1 MIKGIFT
8 VKRILL
14 LLLLMII
21 GATWYVSQNI
31 HPISI
36 KVLNKL
42 LSPYDIQVLNLDTQ
56 LVSINQLRIPRLI
69 LQIEDSYIAIQGFEL
84 TLTDTLAIAK
94 KQQLDPSD
102 IVKLSSKSVYVD
114 LGASFLNRQTQ
125 QQTES
130 SAAWQL
136 VFNHIPDIDLGETII
151 RLPAL
156 PAAGSGSELTTAN
169 GVVTHFRHSL
179 KMDTFTLTP
188 QGALSTLWRF
198 DDNELFNVNAQIM
211 PTQLQLSTKLN
222 LKQSQLGLNA
232 LSDYLTA
239 AITSLKAKRSEQKTY
254 SMIVE
259 IQQQLATVLA
269 PLNQYQIDIDGN
281 WHADTQINLTNNEI
295 YSVNHFSALKV
306 ESQKFEHLAFN
317 VPDDFKIE
325 VDVKQQPV
333 PAGINQSAQ
342 NIFAAKID
350 IAPFE
355 QQFSLNKPQLNQLL
369 SKLFP
374 LDIASQLNV
383 FIEGLKVD
391 SHDATSQ
398 IGLLVSV
405 PKPSLLWLPLAA
417 LETNEDSNDNT
428 STVVP
433 VSFFTPEIIAS
444 VSGGIID
451 NTFRLTDVQVNDL
464 GEIHITPSV
473 ELDITQAVDMVKLFT
488 PLTESPLALTLP
500 FNEFALSKARVTL
513 EAEFE
518 RLLNRHNNSEQH
530 TLNKDFTDKL
540 IIMPSSQLLMSQL
553 YVNKNNSTLESTI
566 AQTSS
571 KSFTS
576 TEMSIQ
582 FHQQSTLEWTAGYTQ
597 LTLAPLKLELQ
608 KVTAVTIDSM
618 GKKQTFS
625 AKSAQFD
632 WLPSTHF
639 TWKVNTTNSLV
650 DQLLAQSSQY
660 QISSQLDHIK
670 LSQTL
675 PKQRKQTLL
684 NLGHVS
690 LKQQTSIDKGLIQSQ
705 EQWQFDN
712 INATSQ
718 HFFQPKSQSLAGQW
732 LLETDISQAL
742 PTIGKNQPIAPGL
755 NIAGRVKVASSYS
768 MREQDG
774 IQYFEML
781 IQPQLTDLN
790 LDYIDYYIS
799 DSWINTQ
806 CQFNWQQ
813 HIEYS
818 ISTSQLTCPE
828 TIINIA
834 KGRAGLLFSNLN
846 LQANIELNMDPTKPL
861 NNWLQKLTG
870 LSETDIKMTLRGD
883 ALGGQF
889 LVPEFVFKLHD
900 KSHGYLLLQGLS
912 LKQLLEQQPQVGV
925 YADGIFDG
933 VLPAEFIN
941 GELTITGGHI
951 AARQPGGLIKVDNN
965 EAIEQLKQ
973 SQPYLNLVFG
983 ALEHLNYR
991 QLSGKVAMRSNG
1003 DAQINVA
1010 IKGKSL
1016 DIARPI
1022 HLNYTHEENLIQ
1034 LYRSTQIGNQL
1045 QSNIE
1050 KSVK

>member
-69 LQIEDSYIAIQGFEL
+69 LQIEDSYISIQGFEL

-114 LGASFLNRQTQ
+114 LGASFFNRQTQ

-156 PAAGSGSELTTAN
+156 PAAGPELTTAN

-179 KMDTFTLTP
+179 KMDTFTLNP

-211 PTQLQLSTKLN
+211 PTQLHLSTKLN

-239 AITSLKAKRSEQKTY
+239 AITSLKAKRSEQETY
-254 SMIVE
+254 GMIVG

-269 PLNQYQIDIDGN
+269 PLKQYQIDIDGN

-295 YSVNHFSALKV
+295 YSVNHFIALKV

-333 PAGINQSAQ
+333 PAGINQGAQ

-355 QQFSLNKPQLNQLL
+355 QQISFNQLQL
-369 SKLFP
+369 SQLLKQLFA
-374 LDIASQLNV
+374 DNIASQLNA
-383 FIEGLKVD
+383 FIDGLKVD
-391 SHDATSQ
+391 SRDATSQ

-417 LETNEDSNDNT
+417 LETNEHSNNNT
-428 STVVP
+428 SAVVP

-464 GEIHITPSV
+464 GEIHIAPSV
-473 ELDITQAVDMVKLFT
+473 ELDITQAVDMVKLFA
-488 PLTESPLALTLP
+488 PLTEFPLALTLP
-500 FNEFALSKARVTL
+500 FNEFTLSKARVTF

-518 RLLNRHNNSEQH
+518 RLLNKHNNSEQH

-540 IIMPSSQLLMSQL
+540 IIMPSSQILMSQL
-553 YVNKNNSTLESTI
+553 YVNKNNSALESTI

-571 KSFTS
+571 QSFTS

-582 FHQQSTLEWTAGYTQ
+582 FHQQSKFESTTGYTQ
-597 LTLAPLKLELQ
+597 LTLAPLQLELQ
-608 KVTAVTIDSM
+608 KVNAVAIDSI
-618 GKKQTFS
+618 GKKQSLS

-639 TWKVNTTNSLV
+639 TWQVNTTNSLI
-650 DQLLAQSSQY
+650 DQFLAQSSQY

-675 PKQRKQTLL
+675 PKQRKQALL

-690 LKQQTSIDKGLIQSQ
+690 LKQQTSVDKGLIQSQ

-712 INATSQ
+712 INATSK

-813 HIEYS
+813 HIEDS
-818 ISTSQLTCPE
+818 ISTSQLICPE
-828 TIINIA
+828 TNINIA

-925 YADGIFDG
+925 HADGIFDG

-983 ALEHLNYR
+983 ALEHLNYQ
-991 QLSGKVAMRSNG
+991 QLSGKVAMHSNG